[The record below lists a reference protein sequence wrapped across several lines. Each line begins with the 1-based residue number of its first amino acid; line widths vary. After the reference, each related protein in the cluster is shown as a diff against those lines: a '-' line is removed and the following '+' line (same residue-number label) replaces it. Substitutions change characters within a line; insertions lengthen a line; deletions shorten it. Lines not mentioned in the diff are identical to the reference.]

1 MKKNLL
7 FMMTAMLLT
16 FGMFS
21 ACSSDDDEGIVVNT
35 TSDSPKDE
43 NNTEPPQINDI
54 HEMVNN
60 IMSVKFP
67 YKKMEVEDM
76 PSWLVEEI
84 NQSKELSKVIPV
96 FNWYYQFNWK
106 ESTYYL
112 IYTNYSINVLDLLFN
127 SQGEKI
133 EISPEL
139 YDNCLAY
146 SSDWYFIYTVQSE

>member
-1 MKKNLL
+1 MKKVILMMSVLL
-7 FMMTAMLLT
+7 SL
-16 FGMFS
+16 GIFS
-21 ACSSDDDEGIVVNT
+21 ACSSDDEGIVVNA
-35 TSDSPKDE
+35 TSDSHKDE

-54 HEMVNN
+54 NEMVNN
-60 IMSVKFP
+60 IMSVNFP
-67 YKKMEVEDM
+67 YQKKDVKDM

-84 NQSKELSKVIPV
+84 NQS
-96 FNWYYQFNWK
+96 N
-106 ESTYYL
+106 
-112 IYTNYSINVLDLLFN
+112 YTNYSINVLDLLFN

>member
-1 MKKNLL
+1 MKKKVLL
-7 FMMTAMLLT
+7 IVSVLLSL
-16 FGMFS
+16 GIFS
-21 ACSSDDDEGIVVNT
+21 ACSSDDDEGIVVNA
-35 TSDSPKDE
+35 TSDSHKDE
-43 NNTEPPQINDI
+43 NNTEPPQLNDI
-54 HEMVNN
+54 NEMVSN
-60 IMSVKFP
+60 IMSVNFP
-67 YKKMEVEDM
+67 YQKKVVKDM

-84 NQSKELSKVIPV
+84 NQSKERSKVIPV
-96 FNWYYQFNWK
+96 FKWYYQFTWK
-106 ESTYYL
+106 ESIYYL